1 MDPSKVYS
9 QHLAWGRLER
19 QNKREAT
26 DVRRRAGGSDL
37 KSGALPSLSVVLL
50 QGLGQAVSIP
60 VGFEHCCFCVMAS
73 VSSCPGL
80 MASPTSL
87 GILFQG
93 TQNPAA
99 KQLGD
104 YYRSWVLAAVSGT

>member
-19 QNKREAT
+19 QTKREAT

-50 QGLGQAVSIP
+50 
-60 VGFEHCCFCVMAS
+60 
-73 VSSCPGL
+73 
-80 MASPTSL
+80 
-87 GILFQG
+87 
-93 TQNPAA
+93 
-99 KQLGD
+99 
-104 YYRSWVLAAVSGT
+104 